1 MKKILIGVIA
11 FALLTINAYA
21 DIAKYVIQI
30 STDDAR
36 TQTIVLNNAANLQK
50 YYGVDNVEIEIV
62 GYGPGLSMLTK
73 GSKNVD
79 RVEGLAM
86 NNITFSACQN
96 TMNGIKK
103 KKGKFPVLSSGV
115 GIVPAGVVRIGE
127 LVRQGFVYIRP

>member
-1 MKKILIGVIA
+1 MRKIFIGIIA
-11 FALLTINAYA
+11 FALITINAYA
-21 DIAKYVIQI
+21 DVAKYVIQI

-50 YYGVDNVEIEIV
+50 HYGVDNVEIEIV
-62 GYGPGLSMLTK
+62 GYGPGLGMLTK
-73 GSKNVD
+73 GNKNVD
-79 RVEGLAM
+79 RVEGLAL
-86 NNITFSACQN
+86 NSITFSACQN

-103 KKGKFPVLSSGV
+103 KKGKYPALSEGV

>member
-1 MKKILIGVIA
+1 MKKILLGLVA
-11 FALLTINAYA
+11 SLVLSINAYA
-21 DIAKYVIQI
+21 AVAKYVIQI

-62 GYGPGLSMLTK
+62 GYGPGLGMLTK
-73 GSKNVD
+73 GNKNVG
-79 RVEGLAM
+79 RVESLAM
-86 NNITFSACQN
+86 NNIAFSACQN

-115 GIVPAGVVRIGE
+115 NIVPAGVVRIGE